1 MSMTIHLD
9 IVSHVAQLFAGTA
22 EYVIAPAEMG
32 ELGIYPRHTQLL
44 TRLKPGVVRIKKP
57 DVAEEEI
64 VYVSGGILE
73 IQPFNITIIADSA
86 IRGHD
91 LDEEKARQSKVS
103 AQEIMKLRGA
113 DVDYVKAE
121 VELAQAIAQISAIER
136 IRKNGN
142 RV

>member
-9 IVSHVAQLFAGTA
+9 IVSHVTQLFAGTA

-91 LDEEKARQSKVS
+91 LDEEKAMQSKVS

-113 DVDYVKAE
+113 DVDYAKAE